1 MRKGDPS
8 IDDVLAAL
16 RRAAERDG
24 VEDVDAVVAQ
34 FATFVRAQAPHL
46 ASAPRRHGSGSRSGG
61 GARTL
66 ALLGSAAVIAGL
78 VAGVGT
84 GRIANPLRST
94 TSATADASDG
104 TSDDAPLPVGVTPN
118 LGQGG
123 GTAGSGATGVPAPGG
138 VGDGGAVHPLESG
151 GETLIEIGADDVVDS
166 PVAAMT
172 FSDPDAVVLDQG
184 SAGPTDAAP
193 VSPAAP
199 AMTSPAVTSPA
210 VTSPGDTTAPATTTT
225 TTATTATTTT
235 TATTATTTTVPS
247 PTTTVPSPTTTAPL
261 QESPAAP
268 LADPPAGPPAA
279 TAAPAAPAAPAARD
293 DGTGGDPA

>member
-1 MRKGDPS
+1 VASERIRKGDPS

-46 ASAPRRHGSGSRSGG
+46 ASAPRRHSSGSRSGG

-78 VAGVGT
+78 VAGVAT

-138 VGDGGAVHPLESG
+138 AGDGGAVDPLQSG

-172 FSDPDAVVLDQG
+172 FSDPDAVVLDQA
-184 SAGPTDAAP
+184 SAGPTDTSPVSP

-199 AMTSPAVTSPA
+199 AMTSPA

-225 TTATTATTTT
+225 TTTT
-235 TATTATTTTVPS
+235 
-247 PTTTVPSPTTTAPL
+247 TTTVPSPTTTAPL

-279 TAAPAAPAAPAARD
+279 PAAPAAPD